1 MFGGILNT
9 LLKSWELL
17 EIFASLTIIS
27 FSKCYK
33 YKYDFYTFELIRDIP
48 TSICIVRIAFKRNVF
63 GYVDTYVLYSSM
75 TSCPYTILF
84 QPLKWPH
91 SIDRITC
98 RDLRGQL
105 FVCLPAFVCDIQCF
119 SFSSLSSFSHCAN
132 GSNHFL
138 LLVRWRQKWMKR
150 EAVSVIG
157 CPRRKCHLHEN
168 TQKNDGLFFFRIFW
182 G

>member
-98 RDLRGQL
+98 IRSDIL
-105 FVCLPAFVCDIQCF
+105 LPCGIRAARIE
-119 SFSSLSSFSHCAN
+119 
-132 GSNHFL
+132 
-138 LLVRWRQKWMKR
+138 WRQQDHSFRWPLPLCFAASVR
-150 EAVSVIG
+150 EGFAGALPSLDRRDAVRFRGGRVA
-157 CPRRKCHLHEN
+157 RRPDLC
-168 TQKNDGLFFFRIFW
+168 DRR
-182 G
+182 